1 MTRLTKSFAAAALAC
16 GLALAAPAPS
26 YAAGLGGGLAV
37 LKDAAPESNVVQVH
51 RRGRGIALGILG
63 AAAATA
69 IIAGAARAHRYDDG
83 YYYGG
88 SYRPRWS
95 CWDLREACYDG
106 SGWACRRYYR
116 RCD

>member
-1 MTRLTKSFAAAALAC
+1 MTRFSQFLAAAAVA
-16 GLALAAPAPS
+16 
-26 YAAGLGGGLAV
+26 GGLAFTAPV
-37 LKDAAPESNVVQVH
+37 TASAAGFGGLAGLEKAAPQSDVVQVH

-95 CWDLREACYDG
+95 CWDLREACDDG
-106 SGWACRRYYR
+106 SRWACRRYYN